1 MVSKLNDVRV
11 GLIGAGKWGSNIA
24 RVLKELE
31 QEGLLEFELIVDID
45 VEKAKVLAR
54 KYGVP
59 KYSDNINDARVL
71 DAVAIVVSIPY
82 LAKTAMKA
90 ASMNLDLFVEKPVAT
105 SLRELEELKREAESR
120 KLVAVPGFIMRFNPV
135 VEYIREEA
143 SRLGV
148 NVLELRR
155 LSRRPPHARRNN
167 ILLDLA
173 VHDIDIANYILAD
186 KAEPM
191 LKAWMHMK
199 VSSDEV
205 VKIVLDYDGVPA
217 MIHVD
222 GISPAKVREIDLIT
236 PEYFIRGNTDNN
248 TITYLKTGEPPR
260 TIKVNG
266 EEPLKREL
274 REWIRRVKGEKSSS
288 PTLDD
293 AWMVLRILD
302 PILRRLD

>member
-1 MVSKLNDVRV
+1 MSDICV

-31 QEGLLEFELIVDID
+31 REGFLEFKLIIDID
-45 VEKAKVLAR
+45 VEKAKALAK

-59 KYSDNINDARVL
+59 KYSNDINDARNL
-71 DAVAIVVSIPY
+71 DAVAVVVSIPY
-82 LAKTAMKA
+82 LARTAMKA
-90 ASMNLDLFVEKPVAT
+90 ASMNLNLFVEKPVAN
-105 SLRELEELKREAESR
+105 SLRELEELKKEVESR
-120 KLVAVPGFIMRFNPV
+120 KLVAVPGFIMRFNPA
-135 VEYIREEA
+135 VEYIRKEA
-143 SRLGV
+143 NRLGV

-186 KAEPM
+186 KTEPT

-199 VSSDEV
+199 VSCDEV
-205 VKIVLDYDGVPA
+205 VKIVLDYNGVPA

-248 TITYLKTGEPPR
+248 TIIYLKTGESPK

-274 REWIRRVKGEKSSS
+274 REWIRRVKGEKSIS

-293 AWMVLRILD
+293 AWRVLRILD
-302 PILRRLD
+302 PILHEIG

>member
-1 MVSKLNDVRV
+1 MVLRLSVVRV
-11 GLIGAGKWGSNIA
+11 GLVGAGKWGSNIA

-31 QEGLLEFELIVDID
+31 QEGLLEFKLIIDID
-45 VEKAKVLAR
+45 IEKAKLLAR
-54 KYGVP
+54 KYDVS
-59 KYSDNINDARVL
+59 KYSNNINDARTL
-71 DAVAIVVSIPY
+71 DAVAVAVSIPY
-82 LAKTAMKA
+82 LARTAIKV
-90 ASMNLDLFVEKPVAT
+90 ASMNLDLFVEKPVAS
-105 SLRELEELKREAESR
+105 SLRELEELKKEVESR

-135 VEYIREEA
+135 VEYIRKEA
-143 SRLGV
+143 NRLGV

-173 VHDIDIANYILAD
+173 VHDVDIANYILAN
-186 KAEPM
+186 KTEPV

-205 VKIVLDYDGVPA
+205 VKIVLDYSGVPA

-248 TITYLKTGEPPR
+248 IITYLKTGEAPKM
-260 TIKVNG
+260 IKVNG

-274 REWIRRVKGEKSSS
+274 REWIRKVKGGRSNS

-293 AWMVLRILD
+293 AWRVLKILD
-302 PILRRLD
+302 PILHGIG

>member
-1 MVSKLNDVRV
+1 M
-11 GLIGAGKWGSNIA
+11 GLVGAGKWGSNIA

-31 QEGLLEFELIVDID
+31 KEGLVEFKLIVDVDIG
-45 VEKAKVLAR
+45 KAKSLAE
-54 KYGVP
+54 KHGVP
-59 KYSDNINDARVL
+59 KYSDSLNSVRGL
-71 DAVAIVVSIPY
+71 DAVAVVVSIPH
-82 LAKTAMKA
+82 LAKTAKKI
-90 ASMNLDLFVEKPVAT
+90 ASMDIDLFVEKPVAKN
-105 SLRELEELKREAESR
+105 LHELEELKKEVETR

-135 VEYIREEA
+135 VEYLKGKAGE
-143 SRLGV
+143 LGV

-173 VHDIDIANYILAD
+173 VHDIDIANYILSD
-186 KAEPM
+186 KTDPM

-205 VKIVLDYDGVPA
+205 VKIVLDYDGTPA

-222 GISPAKVREIDLIT
+222 GISPAKVREIDMIT

-248 TITYLKTGEPPR
+248 TITYLKTGDPPR
-260 TIKVNG
+260 IIKVNG

-274 REWIRRVKGEKSSS
+274 REWIRRVRGENSRS

-293 AWMVLRILD
+293 AWRVLKILD
-302 PILRRLD
+302 PILRELG

>member
-1 MVSKLNDVRV
+1 MDRVSV
-11 GLIGAGKWGSNIA
+11 GLVGAGKWGSNIA

-31 QEGLLEFELIVDID
+31 REGLVEFKLIVDID
-45 VEKAKVLAR
+45 LEKAKSLAE
-54 KYGVP
+54 KHGVP
-59 KYSDNINDARVL
+59 RYSSSLDSVRGL
-71 DAVAIVVSIPY
+71 DAVAVVVSIPY
-82 LAKTAMKA
+82 LASTARKI
-90 ASMNLDLFVEKPVAT
+90 ASMNIDLFVEKPVAR
-105 SLRELEELKREAESR
+105 SLRELEELKKEVEAR
-120 KLVAVPGFIMRFNPV
+120 KLVAVPGFIMRFNSV
-135 VEYIREEA
+135 VEYLKGKAGE
-143 SRLGV
+143 LGV

-155 LSRRPPHARRNN
+155 LSRRPPHARMNN

-173 VHDIDIANYILAD
+173 VHDIDIANYLLSD
-186 KAEPM
+186 KTEPV

-205 VKIVLDYDGVPA
+205 VKIVLDYDGTPA

-222 GISPAKVREIDLIT
+222 GISPAKVREIDMIT

-260 TIKVNG
+260 VVKVNG

-274 REWIRRVKGEKSSS
+274 REWIRRVRGENSSS

-293 AWMVLRILD
+293 AWRVLRILD
-302 PILRRLD
+302 PILRELG

>member
-1 MVSKLNDVRV
+1 M
-11 GLIGAGKWGSNIA
+11 
-24 RVLKELE
+24 
-31 QEGLLEFELIVDID
+31 EFELIIDID
-45 VEKAKVLAR
+45 IGRARMLAE

-59 KYSDNINDARVL
+59 KYSNNIGDARGL
-71 DAVAIVVSIPY
+71 DAVAVVVSIPY

-90 ASMNLDLFVEKPVAT
+90 ASMNLDLFVEKPVAS
-105 SLRELEELKREAESR
+105 SLRELEELKREVESR

-135 VEYIREEA
+135 VEYIKGEA
-143 SRLGV
+143 DKFGI

-173 VHDIDIANYILAD
+173 VHDVDIANYILAD
-186 KAEPM
+186 KTVPT

-248 TITYLKTGEPPR
+248 TITYLKTGEPSR
-260 TIKVNG
+260 TIKVSG

-274 REWIRRVKGEKSSS
+274 REWIRKVRGEKSSS

-293 AWMVLRILD
+293 AWKVLRILD
-302 PILRRLD
+302 PILRKIG